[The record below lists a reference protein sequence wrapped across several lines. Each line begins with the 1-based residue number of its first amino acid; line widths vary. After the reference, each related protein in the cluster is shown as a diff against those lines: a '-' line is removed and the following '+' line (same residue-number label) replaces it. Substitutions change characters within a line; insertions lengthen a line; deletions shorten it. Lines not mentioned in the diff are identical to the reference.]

1 MYELWAVKSG
11 TEMNTENSMVFID
24 SRDRSHVKDHIK
36 KCIAEGKDLQFEFRI
51 SHPDLG
57 ERWMEA
63 FGHTIYDDSGRAA
76 RIIGIMLDIT
86 ERKKM
91 EEEIAR
97 SNKDLEQFAYV
108 ASHDLQE
115 PLRAVAGFVSLIQRQ
130 LQKSINEKTKEYMK
144 FTVDAVHRMQTL
156 IDGLLEYS
164 RIDTRGKPPEKVD
177 SVKSLENALLSLQAS
192 IKESGVK
199 ITSDKLPTISIDP
212 LQFTQLFQNLIGNAI
227 KFRSNKQP
235 QVRISASRQG
245 NTWTFAVKDN
255 GIGIESQYAERIF
268 MIFQRL
274 HTHKQYPGTGIG
286 LSLCKKIVER
296 HGGKMWMESEP
307 GKDST
312 FYFTIPDLD
321 GQN

>member
-24 SRDRSHVKDHIK
+24 SRDRSHVKDHIKKRYNRDRSHVKDHIK

-144 FTVDAVHRMQTL
+144 FTVDDR
-156 IDGLLEYS
+156 
-164 RIDTRGKPPEKVD
+164 
-177 SVKSLENALLSLQAS
+177 
-192 IKESGVK
+192 
-199 ITSDKLPTISIDP
+199 
-212 LQFTQLFQNLIGNAI
+212 
-227 KFRSNKQP
+227 
-235 QVRISASRQG
+235 
-245 NTWTFAVKDN
+245 
-255 GIGIESQYAERIF
+255 
-268 MIFQRL
+268 
-274 HTHKQYPGTGIG
+274 
-286 LSLCKKIVER
+286 
-296 HGGKMWMESEP
+296 
-307 GKDST
+307 
-312 FYFTIPDLD
+312 
-321 GQN
+321 

>member
-1 MYELWAVKSG
+1 MLKSVLVPACLSARIASGFTYTSSLSLGISTIRLQVARNQAEQSLKESQHRLGLALRTGRSGAWDWDLLTEKAWWSPEMYELWAVKSG

-24 SRDRSHVKDHIK
+24 SRDRSHVKDYIK

-144 FTVDAVHRMQTL
+144 FTVDAVHRMQAL

-164 RIDTRGKPPEKVD
+164 RIDTRG
-177 SVKSLENALLSLQAS
+177 
-192 IKESGVK
+192 
-199 ITSDKLPTISIDP
+199 
-212 LQFTQLFQNLIGNAI
+212 
-227 KFRSNKQP
+227 
-235 QVRISASRQG
+235 
-245 NTWTFAVKDN
+245 
-255 GIGIESQYAERIF
+255 
-268 MIFQRL
+268 
-274 HTHKQYPGTGIG
+274 
-286 LSLCKKIVER
+286 
-296 HGGKMWMESEP
+296 
-307 GKDST
+307 
-312 FYFTIPDLD
+312 
-321 GQN
+321 